1 MDEEQNKIRNKEN
14 IREIATVPA
23 INEMA
28 TDPALKEGLGSGIIK
43 ADMDPNAQKMKK
55 L

>member
-1 MDEEQNKIRNKEN
+1 MNEEENKLRNKEN

-28 TDPALKEGLGSGIIK
+28 TDPALKEVPGSGIIK
-43 ADMDPNAQKMKK
+43 AGMDPNAQKMKK